1 MHGDAHYRDVGGK
14 LNNEGSAL
22 LFRLLFRK
30 MEYMR
35 IFRVEHFMERFSI
48 FIRYCMGILEW
59 FRPGKSYN
67 KEKKPCRIIT
77 GRGR

>member
-1 MHGDAHYRDVGGK
+1 MHGDAHCHDVGGK
-14 LNNEGSAL
+14 LNNERSA
-22 LFRLLFRK
+22 LLFRK

-35 IFRVEHFMERFSI
+35 IFRLEHFMERFSI

-59 FRPGKSYN
+59 FRLGKSYN
-67 KEKKPCRIIT
+67 TERKPCRIIT